1 MLTFMRGRA
10 ARERILRRM
19 NHRWNLR
26 SRTRA
31 DHLDPEEGGIQEVCW
46 PELPK
51 TQNCRRYCYCHS
63 KNWTSGRRRPTR
75 IFDWQRIGTWH
86 SCIGSLFWITDTEK
100 VIVRWP
106 PSGVAGSCWLLC
118 SYGDITSGR
127 KCGTSLLFRCRCQ
140 VPCCHQSVKQLGGK
154 CNNSVLTQLSH
165 YLTYA

>member
-10 ARERILRRM
+10 ARKRILRRM

-86 SCIGSLFWITDTEK
+86 SYIGSFVMSCRHRESDCAVTTDWSCGFLLVVVFIWWYYIWTK
-100 VIVRWP
+100 VWNLVIIPLSLSSALLP
-106 PSGVAGSCWLLC
+106 PECQTAG
-118 SYGDITSGR
+118 GDM
-127 KCGTSLLFRCRCQ
+127 
-140 VPCCHQSVKQLGGK
+140 
-154 CNNSVLTQLSH
+154 
-165 YLTYA
+165 